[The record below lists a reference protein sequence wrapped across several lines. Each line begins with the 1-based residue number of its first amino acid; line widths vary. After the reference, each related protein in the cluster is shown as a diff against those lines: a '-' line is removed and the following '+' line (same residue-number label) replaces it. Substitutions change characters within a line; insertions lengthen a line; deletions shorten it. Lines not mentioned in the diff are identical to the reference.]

1 MSVRKTESRIPQ
13 GLQPSDLG
21 EAVVSLDG
29 KCSLISFIMA
39 PLAVARENMYVVFV
53 TDPAL
58 ASSTASF
65 EWSFIEGS
73 RPPIVKTSE
82 IGQLAYTP
90 LTEGF
95 LSLKVR
101 LLDGGSSEV
110 ASLSLTQEIGP
121 LNVVLEEMIA
131 KAVDKPGPTVSN
143 VEVIREVV
151 NDHNPYYKDVPL
163 KTPES
168 GNSFLNFLF
177 SMTNDG
183 VLQRSSAERKSQL
196 ELVANSINNGE
207 TDFVSA
213 IGSGLGV
220 CGLRMLL
227 LTMLLSPS
235 LLPYQEL
242 PDPTDKNM
250 IADAQIRQKLA
261 ALSESDRIDLFNVIR
276 FPKTNIKACGQVLE
290 ALRDRFFSGVNFNDV
305 LTKMS
310 GAMGDWILLNYKKGP
325 LHRS

>member
-1 MSVRKTESRIPQ
+1 MSVRKTETRIPQ

-21 EAVVSLDG
+21 EAILNSDG
-29 KCSLISFIMA
+29 KCSLISFITA
-39 PLAVARENMYVVFV
+39 PLAAARENMYVVFV
-53 TDPAL
+53 MDTAL
-58 ASSTASF
+58 ASSTVSF
-65 EWSFIEGS
+65 EWSFIEDS
-73 RPPIVKTSE
+73 RPPTVKTSE
-82 IGQLAYTP
+82 IGQQSYTP
-90 LTEGF
+90 LAEGF
-95 LSLKVR
+95 LNLKVR
-101 LLDGGSSEV
+101 LLDGSSSEV
-110 ASLSLTQEIGP
+110 ASLAITQEIGP
-121 LNVVLEEMIA
+121 LNIVLEEMIA
-131 KAVDKPGPTVSN
+131 KAVDKPGPTMSN

-151 NDHNPYYKDVPL
+151 NDHNPYYKGVSL

-183 VLQRSSAERKSQL
+183 VLQRSAAERKSQL

-207 TDFVSA
+207 TDFVSV

-242 PDPTDKNM
+242 PEPTDKNM

-261 ALSESDRIDLFNVIR
+261 ALSESDRIDLFNVLR

-310 GAMGDWILLNYKKGP
+310 GAMGDWILLNYQKGP
-325 LHRS
+325 LHRN